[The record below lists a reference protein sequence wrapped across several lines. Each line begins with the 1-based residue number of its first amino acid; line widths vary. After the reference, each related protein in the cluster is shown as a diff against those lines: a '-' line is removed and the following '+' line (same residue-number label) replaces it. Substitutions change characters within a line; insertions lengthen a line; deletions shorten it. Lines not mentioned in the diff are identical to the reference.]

1 GQRFGIRHIIDI
13 VCGANTQ
20 RIRDLRH
27 DKIKTYG
34 AGKHEDK
41 NHWHFLVNELLV
53 QDVIRQDGD
62 KYPVLKLT
70 RKGIDILHGKETI
83 AALKTGEK
91 KKERRTVEDEIFSP
105 YDEYLFDRLCV
116 LRKKIAEEQNVPPFI
131 IFSDR
136 TLHEMCRYY
145 PGNLSDMKGIS
156 GVGDTK
162 LERYGEVFT
171 GEIKTYINENPGIQK
186 RQSSDEQSFFPH
198 ASLGP
203 KRVKGETIQK
213 TQELF
218 EKGLSM
224 GQIAKVR
231 NLAKSTIAG
240 HLEQLIRDGKDIDIN
255 RLVDPA
261 KQDEIKKSFLTLNT
275 WKLNPV
281 IEYCNGKISY
291 EEAKFV
297 RALLQQS

>member
-1 GQRFGIRHIIDI
+1 MNHFVEELKAVQISLFAIDEAHCISEWGHDFRPDYLSLTGITSLFPDI
-13 VCGANTQ
+13 PVAAFTATATV
-20 RIRDLRH
+20 
-27 DKIKTYG
+27 K
-34 AGKHEDK
+34 
-41 NHWHFLVNELLV
+41 V
-53 QDVIRQDGD
+53 QD
-62 KYPVLKLT
+62 
-70 RKGIDILHGKETI
+70 DII
-83 AALKTGEK
+83 K
-91 KKERRTVEDEIFSP
+91 KIGLRSP
-105 YDEYLFDRLCV
+105 YVVRASFNRHNLFYQVKSKEQVESQILNDEYLFDRLRI

-136 TLHEMCRYY
+136 TLHEICRYY
-145 PGNLSDMKGIS
+145 PGNLSDMKRIS

-162 LERYGEVFT
+162 LERYGEVFI
-171 GEIKTYINENPGIQK
+171 GEIKAYINENPGIQK

-203 KRVKGETIQK
+203 KRIKGETIQK

-224 GQIAKVR
+224 VQIAKVR

-261 KQDEIKKSFLTLNT
+261 KQDEIKESFLTLNT

-281 IEYCNGKISY
+281 VEYFNGKISY

-297 RALLQQS
+297 RALLQQND